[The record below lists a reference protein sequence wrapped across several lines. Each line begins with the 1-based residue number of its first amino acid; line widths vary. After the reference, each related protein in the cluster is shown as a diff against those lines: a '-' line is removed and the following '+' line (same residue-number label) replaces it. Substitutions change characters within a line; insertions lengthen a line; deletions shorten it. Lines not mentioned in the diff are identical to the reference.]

1 MSLKSC
7 RISSRLG
14 ISTFIP
20 PWMVTAGMSAD
31 PASREPFHRLI
42 RALALA
48 LRRGFPLHL
57 HRLILHVQA
66 ERPRDPPAQLRQRA
80 FRLVAVII
88 ADPDY
93 PVIPLPGCTPLLDQR
108 PLLIVKLKISH
119 Q

>member
-31 PASREPFHRLI
+31 PASREP
-42 RALALA
+42 
-48 LRRGFPLHL
+48 L